1 MRKLLISWIALLTFL
16 TAGCSSTGEK
26 RDQDSERRRDQKV
39 SWWTKWSIV
48 YQPEVQQGNIINQ
61 EMVNKLRPGM
71 DRRQV
76 QFILGTPLLVDVF
89 HQDRWDFFYS
99 LDPGSGEYDE
109 QSLSLFFEGNRLV
122 RIQGDIR
129 PEPTTASAASEEV
142 VVNVPDHEAEDK
154 GIITIILEKLRF
166 GADW

>member
-1 MRKLLISWIALLTFL
+1 MRKLLIYWIALMILL
-16 TAGCSSTGEK
+16 AAGCSSTEEK
-26 RDQDSERRRDQKV
+26 RDRDSERRRDQKV

-61 EMVNKLRPGM
+61 EMVNNLSPGM

-89 HQDRWDFFYS
+89 HQDRWDYFYS
-99 LDPGSGEYDE
+99 LDPGGGEYNE

-129 PEPTTASAASEEV
+129 PEPTTGPAASDEV
-142 VVNVPDHEAEDK
+142 VVEVPDHEQEDK
-154 GIITIILEKLRF
+154 GIITVILEKLRF